1 VGTAD
6 FDPGEVQF
14 YKIELGMGD
23 PENPQWVTLGN
34 ASKTP
39 VVNGTLEVLHADALP
54 AGQYLLR
61 LIVVRMDGNYVGE
74 PYTVQLTVE

>member
-1 VGTAD
+1 
-6 FDPGEVQF
+6 
-14 YKIELGMGD
+14 M
-23 PENPQWVTLGN
+23 
-34 ASKTP
+34 
-39 VVNGTLEVLHADALP
+39 LHADALP